1 MSPRGRSRSVG
12 IESRVTPGPRRR
24 RGRGGP
30 RRRYLAR
37 VSQSGQV
44 QLSTGNGE
52 AGVWRFGRG
61 SGVWTGKLWRLEKSR
76 SRFWWCWEALDRAKE
91 YSHFALFLMGIFCGH
106 VRHTRAQVR
115 DGDEAVLAPW
125 GPWLWPMK
133 LGDSSKQLDRAS
145 LESTGRGRCL
155 SISSTGPSRVGRSR
169 GGKEERVQKDWEM
182 HLFWHTFVTFQP
194 SSRQV
199 PEDGHGR
206 HQPWCLSMIDA
217 HGRQSSG
224 RQCHCSAMPWK
235 ELECRRSPLPFSIC
249 DFWDDDEVS
258 PFLEFRSSRPH
269 ATAGACPSPKPW
281 SGQRP
286 YKVHS

>member
-1 MSPRGRSRSVG
+1 MRRCWLHGV
-12 IESRVTPGPRRR
+12 PG
-24 RGRGGP
+24 
-30 RRRYLAR
+30 
-37 VSQSGQV
+37 
-44 QLSTGNGE
+44 
-52 AGVWRFGRG
+52 
-61 SGVWTGKLWRLEKSR
+61 
-76 SRFWWCWEALDRAKE
+76 
-91 YSHFALFLMGIFCGH
+91 
-106 VRHTRAQVR
+106 
-115 DGDEAVLAPW
+115 
-125 GPWLWPMK
+125 LWPMK

-286 YKVHS
+286 CEVHS